1 MEGGHTREDNLLG
14 RGLLRERGLDR
25 GAQREG
31 LISIWSYQSICVQ
44 KVQGYDAKQAHYTKN
59 CVTDFDI
66 HLYQL
71 AVQGF
76 KHEIKLFARHP
87 SLLDPFCL
95 VGEKSF
101 PSLCPS
107 QVTICN

>member
-1 MEGGHTREDNLLG
+1 M
-14 RGLLRERGLDR
+14 
-25 GAQREG
+25 
-31 LISIWSYQSICVQ
+31 
-44 KVQGYDAKQAHYTKN
+44 HYTKN

-76 KHEIKLFARHP
+76 RHEIKLFARHP
-87 SLLDPFCL
+87 SLLDPFYL

-107 QVTICN
+107 